1 MSARMRIV
9 RILIVSRKKRGPAS
23 RFDYPRPVFNY
34 THAFYFSWQFCH
46 DQWKPAKSVD
56 DTIYITTYISEFLW
70 KITCNI
76 VFVLIF
82 CHNVF
87 FEVLIFLLTSLLRSF
102 CLKSIDFYYRIM
114 LPEIFLDN
122 HNVHWNF
129 STRALLCESTCAR
142 RRLYDSVIAGGKK
155 SHFLPVSYLH
165 AGEPCSCRSLVR

>member
-1 MSARMRIV
+1 MRIV
-9 RILIVSRKKRGPAS
+9 RILIVSRKKRGPAAS

-34 THAFYFSWQFCH
+34 TRSISADNFVTISGNLLRALMTQFTLQRISLSSCE
-46 DQWKPAKSVD
+46 KSLA
-56 DTIYITTYISEFLW
+56 TFF
-70 KITCNI
+70 
-76 VFVLIF
+76 FVLIF
-82 CHNVF
+82 CHNIF
-87 FEVLIFLLTSLLRSF
+87 FEILIFLLTSLLRSF

-165 AGEPCSCRSLVR
+165 AGEPCSCRSLVC